1 LLTEIKDCETEKIN
15 ERLKEIQKIIGDFDL
30 GDFSNL
36 ETWVS
41 DLNLKIEGVLVR
53 RLEDLLK

>member
-53 RLEDLLK
+53 RLEDLLQ